1 MLYKDVPFETACSSM
16 CITLWIYM
24 RSPMQMIACAAASI
38 RTGHDITYRGMR
50 QGYAVKGRVV
60 CSFPISRG
68 KMYEKPFL
76 TSLSAKTCPKTPY
89 LYLICCKF
97 SIALQTLYL

>member
-38 RTGHDITYRGMR
+38 RTGHDITYRGHTAR
-50 QGYAVKGRVV
+50 LCGEGEGLYV
-60 CSFPISRG
+60 
-68 KMYEKPFL
+68 PFQ
-76 TSLSAKTCPKTPY
+76 SAGAKCMKNR
-89 LYLICCKF
+89 F
-97 SIALQTLYL
+97 